1 MNLANKWKKMSKA
14 KKIGGIAV
22 ASGGAIIA
30 IPFIVAAGPLS
41 IVSALAAL
49 GGGALAAGGFGVAG
63 GIIVTGGGAALS
75 AALASAISSKIIKDP
90 ELIELQKNL
99 EEIEKLVAKI
109 QLMDKNNLNKYK
121 TLREKYLEL
130 AKFISKELKNKKK
143 VDGDTLKRNLFVS
156 RDLITDLKNVS

>member
-1 MNLANKWKKMSKA
+1 MKFKDKWKKMSKTG
-14 KKIGGIAV
+14 KIGAIA
-22 ASGGAIIA
+22 AIAGGSIISL
-30 IPFIVAAGPLS
+30 PFIVAAGPLS

-75 AALASAISSKIIKDP
+75 AALAAAISSKIIKDP

-99 EEIEKLVAKI
+99 EEIEKLVSKI
-109 QLMDKNNLNKYK
+109 QLMEKKNINKYK
-121 TLREKYLEL
+121 DLRDKYLKL

-143 VDGDTLKRNLFVS
+143 ADRDTIKRNLFVS
-156 RDLITDLKNVS
+156 RDLITELKNAS